1 MRIRLF
7 FQFALV
13 ANFSL
18 SLYLFLQQGGNSPGF
33 SIPHFDKVGHFIAF
47 FVLALCTDF
56 ATKLKSLFAITLL
69 SIYGISIEV
78 MQSFIPGRDATLG
91 DFIADLSGVLAYYG
105 IVARTALV
113 KRYRALS
120 LG

>member
-1 MRIRLF
+1 MRLRLF

-18 SLYLFLQQGGNSPGF
+18 SLYLFLQQGGHSGVA
-33 SIPHFDKVGHFIAF
+33 IPHIDKLGHFIAF

-56 ATKLKSLFAITLL
+56 ATRLTPIFAIGLL
-69 SIYGISIEV
+69 SIYGISVEV
-78 MQSFIPGRDATLG
+78 MQSYIPRRDASLG
-91 DFIADLSGVLAYYG
+91 DFIADLAGVLAYYG
-105 IVARTALV
+105 MFARIALV
-113 KRYRALS
+113 KQYRALS

>member
-18 SLYLFLQQGGNSPGF
+18 SLYLFLQQGGNSGV
-33 SIPHFDKVGHFIAF
+33 SIPHIDKVGHFIAF
-47 FVLALCTDF
+47 FVLAVCTDF
-56 ATKLKSLFAITLL
+56 AIKIRPVFAIALL
-69 SIYGISIEV
+69 SIYGISVEV

-91 DFIADLSGVLAYYG
+91 DFIADLAGVLAYYF
-105 IVARTALV
+105 IVARTVLV
-113 KRYRALS
+113 KRFRALS

>member
-18 SLYLFLQQGGNSPGF
+18 SLYLFLQQGGHSGI
-33 SIPHFDKVGHFIAF
+33 SIPHIDKVGHFIAF

-56 ATKLKSLFAITLL
+56 ATKLKPFIAVTLL
-69 SIYGISIEV
+69 SIYGVSIEI
-78 MQSFIPGRDATLG
+78 MQSYIPGRDATLG
-91 DFIADLSGVLAYYG
+91 DFIADISGVLAYYCV
-105 IVARTALV
+105 VARTALV
-113 KRYRALS
+113 KRFRAIS